1 MSKFV
6 AAAAQFAPS
15 MLDKAAGL
23 SRAVQIIEQA
33 GREGA
38 RVLVFPET
46 WLQGYPYWAGAPRTP
61 EFRQCYQRLYEQA
74 ISIQGPEVA
83 KLAEAAAR
91 ARCNVSIGVHER
103 GGDTIYN
110 TAVYLGANGKLLGTH
125 RKLMPTANEKLV
137 WGLGDGSDLDSYDT
151 EVGRFGGLICWE
163 NHMSLAR
170 HALGSTGVQVHAA
183 VFPGMA
189 FLDGIVDAATRQTA
203 FENGCAVIV
212 AREIMSRDRLP
223 PDLAAIVTS
232 EAPYWNAHGGSAIIA
247 PGGDYIT
254 KPVFDEERLVLGE
267 VDLSLIPR
275 TKLWYDPNGHYAR
288 PDVFKLVWDKR
299 PKPPVERIE

>member
-15 MLDKAAGL
+15 MLDTAAGL
-23 SRAVQIIEQA
+23 SRAIQIIEQA

-46 WLQGYPYWAGAPRTP
+46 WLQGYLYWAGAPRTP

-74 ISIQGPEVA
+74 IAIPGLEITQ
-83 KLAEAAAR
+83 LAEAAGR

-103 GGDTIYN
+103 AGDTIYN
-110 TAVYLGANGKLLGTH
+110 TAVYLGADGKLLGTH
-125 RKLMPTANEKLV
+125 RKLMPTTNEKLV

-151 EVGRFGGLICWE
+151 DVGRLGGLICWE
-163 NHMSLAR
+163 HHMSLAR
-170 HALGSTGVQVHAA
+170 SALGSTGVQVHAA

-189 FLDGIVDAATRQTA
+189 MIDGIVDAATRQTA

-212 AREIMSRDRLP
+212 AREVMSRDRLP

-232 EAPYWNAHGGSAIIA
+232 EPMYWNAHGGSAIIA

-267 VDLSLIPR
+267 IDLSLIPR
-275 TKLWYDPNGHYAR
+275 AKLWYDPNGHYAR

-299 PKPPVERIE
+299 RKPPVERIE